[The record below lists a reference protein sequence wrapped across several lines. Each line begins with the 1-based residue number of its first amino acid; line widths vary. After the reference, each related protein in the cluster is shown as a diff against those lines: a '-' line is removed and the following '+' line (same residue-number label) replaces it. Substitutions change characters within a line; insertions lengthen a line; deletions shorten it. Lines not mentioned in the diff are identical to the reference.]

1 MDNKIRKRNSI
12 TARLTSIVTVILS
25 MAVLVSGGL
34 GLIEQQRQLRHALET
49 KAVSLAQFMA
59 QVTPLSILSLNF
71 VEMNNDVKKVVLTDE
86 DAVYAVILNEQDVPL
101 VYFFKETDPLVT
113 DQVRDLVETRKPLD
127 ATGEI
132 KQSGRV
138 LEVMAPIFS
147 GEKRIGSAILGLSFD
162 QMRRALLTQI
172 AIIVVILVVIIG
184 LSIALLRLMLR
195 RILHPVQ
202 SLTAAATQISAG
214 NLNVVLTDADRAD
227 ELGILSR
234 AFESMASQLSGLIEG
249 LEEHVAELKRT
260 SQALRESEERFR
272 AAFENANVGV
282 CLVATDGRLLKVNEA
297 MSRMFGYSRQELEQ
311 MNINTIA
318 YPNDVDLS
326 PTFIK
331 NAISGETN
339 QANFDKRYIHKQGH
353 IIWGHVSIALVR
365 DAQGGPLYFISHVQD
380 VTAQKQAEQSLR
392 EKTEEL
398 DRYFQNAL
406 DLLCIA
412 DTDGY
417 FRRLNP
423 AWTSTLGFDVSELE
437 GQRFLDF
444 VHPDDLE
451 PTLQSLSRLAGQEE
465 VQNFVN
471 RYRCK
476 DGTYRWIEWRSI
488 PSGKSIY
495 AVARDI
501 TEQKQVQEA
510 LRESEWRYREI
521 FDNVLDGLY
530 LLEVTADE
538 HFRNLEMNP
547 AFEKSTGM
555 SRSQLIGKIIEET
568 VPAEVAAIVN
578 AKYRHCVEAGQ
589 PIEEEVELDLP
600 AGRRIY
606 HSTLIPARNET
617 GKIHRI
623 IGISRDIT
631 EQKLAEKE
639 RIAHLRFL
647 ESMERINR
655 IMQGNNDLE
664 QLMRDTLDALLSIF
678 DCDRAFLV
686 HPCNPE
692 AVVWK
697 VPMERCRPEYPSAL
711 PIEVEMPL
719 TPAGVEVF
727 RILRA
732 ANGPVQFGPGLE
744 HEVDPGMRQYFEIQ
758 SYIAM
763 ALYPKVGEPWSFG
776 LHQCS
781 YIRKWTWE
789 EERLFQEIGRRLS
802 DVLTVL
808 LTHRQLR
815 ESEERYRM
823 VFENSPVS
831 IWEEDFSGVKTLFDG
846 LRSEGVVDI
855 EAYFA
860 AHPETVQQCAGLA
873 KIIDVNQ
880 AALALHEAA
889 SKAELLAGLGNTF
902 TLESLITFQ
911 QELVCLWNGKIGM
924 MQDAVVKT
932 LAGDLRNVTV
942 YFSVCP
948 GYEDTL
954 SKVLV
959 SLNNITERKQAEEAL
974 RESESKFRGF
984 VESSSEGFTLVDEQG
999 AIIEWNPAREKM
1011 TGLASSQVIGRKLW
1025 DVQYQLVLPKLQ
1037 TPEFYERFK
1046 QTLLNALQT
1055 GQSSIF
1061 DNVMEVEILHPH
1073 SGHQFIRQTVFPIK
1087 TDKGYRVGSVTSDI
1101 TERKRAEEEIRKL
1114 NEELEQRVI
1123 DRTAQLQAAN
1133 HELEAFAYSVSHD
1146 LRAPLR
1152 HIDGFIQML
1161 QNRTVNSLDEK
1172 SRHFMAMISDSSKKM
1187 GTLID
1192 DLLSFSRMGRSEM
1205 IAAQVDLDGLVDEV
1219 ICQLEPE
1226 AGSRNVEWNIAPLPS
1241 VRGDRPMLKI
1251 VFTNLISNALKFT
1264 RPREHPQVEIGATQN
1279 PNEAVIFIRD
1289 NGVGFEMEYA
1299 DKLFGVFQRLHRQ
1312 EDFEGTGIGLAN
1324 VQRIIHR
1331 HGGKIWAE
1339 GEVNHGATFYFSL
1352 PKLKNQEPQ

>member
-1 MDNKIRKRNSI
+1 MDNKIRRRNSI
-12 TARLTSIVTVILS
+12 SIRLTSIVTVILVT
-25 MAVLVSGGL
+25 AILVSGGL
-34 GLIEQQRQLRHALET
+34 GLFEQQRQLKHALET
-49 KAVSLAQFMA
+49 KANSLVQFMA

-86 DAVYAVILNEQDVPL
+86 DAVYAVILNEQDIPL
-101 VYFFKETDPLVT
+101 VYFFKDTDPLVT
-113 DQVRDLVETRKPLD
+113 DQVRDFVEIRKPLD
-127 ATGEI
+127 ATKAM

-138 LEVMAPIFS
+138 LEVTAPISS

-162 QMRRALLTQI
+162 QMRRVLLTQI
-172 AIIVVILVVIIG
+172 AVITIILVVIIG

-202 SLTAAATQISAG
+202 SLTAAATQISTG
-214 NLNVVLTDADRAD
+214 DLNVVLTGADRAD

-234 AFESMASQLSGLIEG
+234 AFESMANQLRGLIAG

-282 CLVATDGRLLKVNEA
+282 CLVATDGHILRVNEA
-297 MSRMFGYSRQELEQ
+297 MGRMFGYSRQELEQ

-353 IIWGHVSIALVR
+353 IVWGHVAISLVR
-365 DAQGGPLYFISHVQD
+365 DAQGEPLYFISHVQD

-437 GQRFLDF
+437 GQSFLDF

-451 PTLQSLSRLAGQEE
+451 PTLQALSQLAGQEE

-476 DGTYRWIEWRSI
+476 DGAYRWLEWRSI
-488 PSGKSIY
+488 PLGEKIY

-501 TEQKQVQEA
+501 TEQKRAEAA

-530 LLEVTADE
+530 LLEVTYDGR
-538 HFRNLEMNP
+538 FRTIEANP
-547 AFEKSTGM
+547 ALEQITGVP
-555 SRSQLIGKIIEET
+555 RSFSVGKTQEEI
-568 VPAEVAAIVN
+568 VPVEVADIVN
-578 AKYRHCVEAGQ
+578 TKYRHCVEAGH

-600 AGRRIY
+600 AGRRY
-606 HSTLIPARNET
+606 FHSTLIPARDET

-655 IMQGNNDLE
+655 IMQGTNDLE

-732 ANGPVQFGPGLE
+732 TNGPVQFGPGLE
-744 HEVDPGMRQYFEIQ
+744 HEVDPTMRQYFEIQ

-789 EERLFQEIGRRLS
+789 EERIFQEIGRRLS

-831 IWEEDFSGVKTLFDG
+831 IWEEDFSEVKTLFDSF
-846 LRSEGVVDI
+846 RKEGVVDI
-855 EAYFA
+855 DAYFT
-860 AHPETVQQCAGLA
+860 AHPEIVQQCAGLA

-880 AALALHEAA
+880 ATLALHEAA

-902 TLESLITFQ
+902 TPESFTTFQ
-911 QELVCLWNGKIGM
+911 QELVCLWNGKTEM
-924 MQDAVVKT
+924 MQDAVVRT
-932 LAGDLRNVTV
+932 LAGDVRNVTI

-948 GYEDTL
+948 GYEGTL

-959 SLNNITERKQAEEAL
+959 SLNNITERKQ
-974 RESESKFRGF
+974 
-984 VESSSEGFTLVDEQG
+984 
-999 AIIEWNPAREKM
+999 
-1011 TGLASSQVIGRKLW
+1011 
-1025 DVQYQLVLPKLQ
+1025 
-1037 TPEFYERFK
+1037 
-1046 QTLLNALQT
+1046 
-1055 GQSSIF
+1055 
-1061 DNVMEVEILHPH
+1061 
-1073 SGHQFIRQTVFPIK
+1073 
-1087 TDKGYRVGSVTSDI
+1087 
-1101 TERKRAEEEIRKL
+1101 AEEEIRKL

-1123 DRTAQLQAAN
+1123 DRTAQLEAAN

-1152 HIDGFIQML
+1152 HIDGFIEML
-1161 QNRTVNSLDEK
+1161 QKRAEATLDDK
-1172 SRHFMAMISDSSKKM
+1172 SKHFMAMISDSSKKM

-1205 IAAQVDLDGLVDEV
+1205 ITAQVDLDELVDEV
-1219 ICQLEPE
+1219 VRQFAPE
-1226 AGSRNVEWNIAPLPS
+1226 AGSRNIEWNIATLPS
-1241 VRGDRPMLKI
+1241 VRGDRSMLKI

-1264 RPREHPQVEIGATQN
+1264 RPREHPQIEIGSIQN
-1279 PNEAVIFIRD
+1279 PNETVVFIRD
-1289 NGVGFEMEYA
+1289 NGVGFDMEYA

-1324 VQRIIHR
+1324 VHRIIHR

-1339 GEVNHGATFYFSL
+1339 GKTDHGAVFYFSL
-1352 PKLKNQEPQ
+1352 PQSKKQEST